1 MKDYIITITLRPSQV
16 LNEISTGVLKNI
28 NTAYKTNF
36 VLSILLRIS
45 TRYILYLRHI
55 DKITNVTEKQL
66 NQSMRNKE
74 LIQLLSLQK
83 SIVYFST
90 GLKATESTLEKIL
103 RGRVLK
109 LYESDEDLLEDTLIE
124 IRQAIE
130 TCNIFSGILSGTMTA
145 FSSIISNN
153 LNIVM
158 KVLTSLT
165 IVMEIP
171 NIIFSFYGMNT
182 AGMPFNFTWFA
193 AASAAAICTLCV
205 LMLFKKGYFNR

>member
-1 MKDYIITITLRPSQV
+1 
-16 LNEISTGVLKNI
+16 
-28 NTAYKTNF
+28 

-45 TRYILYLRHI
+45 TRYIQYLRHI
-55 DKITNVTEKQL
+55 DKITDVTEKQL

-90 GLKATESTLEKIL
+90 GLKATEATLEKIL

-145 FSSIISNN
+145 FASIISNN

-158 KVLTSLT
+158 KVLTSIT
-165 IVMEIP
+165 IALAVP

-182 AGMPFNFTWFA
+182 GGMPFNYTWFA
-193 AASAAAICTLCV
+193 FASAVVICALCV
-205 LMLFKKGYFNR
+205 FLLYKQGYFNR